1 MTLGILSGEAIEV
14 DSELWFLNKP
24 KLESYIKKVTSF
36 ADHTVEEY
44 RNIIQKHFPNE
55 NIFHKL
61 SYNDL
66 ANSKY
71 AIHAKHGANLYHFT
85 MKTIK
90 LPKIDNVDFYL
101 PKSDED
107 IQIAK
112 RLITFNYSSLEPV
125 NRKLKWAIF
134 NDEIPTYI
142 NVKFNAI
149 GIATGFDIKLQCS
162 INSVGETAA
171 IADQVYTILD
181 NSDSDYQLTKQFIT
195 YVKNPTKKPISRKT
209 FTLYIKNFDVLN
221 DLFFLFN
228 RNDISI
234 ENVNFYHG
242 KNKDFSDYI
251 TNFCE
256 LPIC

>member
-1 MTLGILSGEAIEV
+1 MSLGILSGDAIEV
-14 DSELWFLNKP
+14 DQELWFLNKP
-24 KLESYIKKVTSF
+24 KLEYYIKKVTSF
-36 ADHTVEEY
+36 ADYTVEEY
-44 RNIIQKHFPNE
+44 GNIIQKHFPNE
-55 NIFHKL
+55 NIFYKL

-66 ANSKY
+66 TNSKY
-71 AIHAKHGANLYHFT
+71 PIHTKHGATVYYFT
-85 MKTIK
+85 IQTIK
-90 LPKIDNVDFYL
+90 SLKTNDVDFYL

-125 NRKLKWAIF
+125 NRKLKWAVF

-149 GIATGFDIKLQCS
+149 GIKSGFDIKLQCR
-162 INSVGETAA
+162 IDSVNETAA
-171 IADQVYTILD
+171 IADQVYTILG
-181 NSDSDYQLTKQFIT
+181 NRNNDYQLSKQFIT
-195 YVKNPTKKPISRKT
+195 YVKESTEKSISKKT
-209 FTLYIKNFDVLN
+209 FTLYINNFDILN

-234 ENVNFYHG
+234 ENINFYHG

-251 TNFCE
+251 KNFCE
-256 LPIC
+256 LPL